1 MKKTLLSLSI
11 LSLGIISH
19 AQVGVGT
26 LAPAATLHVAG
37 MPTTVSAMDG
47 FIPPSITGD
56 QLFAKT
62 YTTAQDGAV
71 VYVTAGAATTN
82 QTGQTVNVNLAGLY
96 YFDKVTMTW
105 IYLSS
110 TPIMTT
116 YMSKTAQILDIN
128 INTDQQITFATGDM
142 LVNSAATFTSADS
155 SFTILNDGYYQL
167 SGFIGFNANRPDFTT
182 ATQFV
187 AVNLKLKKG
196 ATFAA
201 STDITGIRS
210 TYVGIAAGTG
220 TAIQIPS
227 TVLKLNKGDIIY
239 MAIQRPN
246 LGIGSSVNQTF
257 GTFTSPN
264 GHINLPGGQ
273 SYTKSFTIL
282 KVK

>member
-1 MKKTLLSLSI
+1 MLSI
-11 LSLGIISH
+11 YNN
-19 AQVGVGT
+19 VR
-26 LAPAATLHVAG
+26 AG
-37 MPTTVSAMDG
+37 H
-47 FIPPSITGD
+47 F
-56 QLFAKT
+56 FH
-62 YTTAQDGAV
+62 
-71 VYVTAGAATTN
+71 
-82 QTGQTVNVNLAGLY
+82 
-96 YFDKVTMTW
+96 
-105 IYLSS
+105 
-110 TPIMTT
+110 
-116 YMSKTAQILDIN
+116 
-128 INTDQQITFATGDM
+128 
-142 LVNSAATFTSADS
+142 
-155 SFTILNDGYYQL
+155 
-167 SGFIGFNANRPDFTT
+167 FTT